1 MRNYSCVVFGDI
13 NIDYVADLS
22 EFPFHK
28 IDNACINSSILTNIG
43 GNATFFAEAALEAGF
58 HSVKLFCSLGKDIAA
73 ENVKIYFKDKKIE
86 LISSIDNEE
95 TGKVLILYQP
105 DDKRIL
111 VADRGANKN
120 IFSHPEKSIN
130 DFIYSS
136 TDLLYISGYILQNN
150 EANIKLSSIIEKY
163 KANGS
168 FSIIDAVPHDLFHV
182 YSWDTF
188 VNRCQSIDGIVIEI
202 ATVFGFMKQMG
213 FHDNIDEVANFL
225 LSSFNF
231 CLVRLN
237 SESDFLIANS
247 NNQRIVRIN
256 YMPRIASLRFTDRA
270 ISQIII
276 RYINNPNEIFKESDW
291 IKEINEM
298 IGEIK

>member
-120 IFSHPEKSIN
+120 IFSHPEK
-130 DFIYSS
+130 
-136 TDLLYISGYILQNN
+136 
-150 EANIKLSSIIEKY
+150 K
-163 KANGS
+163 
-168 FSIIDAVPHDLFHV
+168 H
-182 YSWDTF
+182 
-188 VNRCQSIDGIVIEI
+188 
-202 ATVFGFMKQMG
+202 
-213 FHDNIDEVANFL
+213 
-225 LSSFNF
+225 
-231 CLVRLN
+231 
-237 SESDFLIANS
+237 
-247 NNQRIVRIN
+247 
-256 YMPRIASLRFTDRA
+256 
-270 ISQIII
+270 
-276 RYINNPNEIFKESDW
+276 
-291 IKEINEM
+291 
-298 IGEIK
+298 